1 MAGRSFR
8 LRGVAALTFP
18 TTAEVIHC
26 FNRAFIEHDASSLA
40 DLIADD
46 CVMEAREPAPDGA
59 RYEGRAECPEF
70 CRALAEDH
78 TIQFEPEAGVITGE
92 RATVR
97 RRHHFGDGPTDS
109 ARGVSLT
116 LVRDGLIV
124 ESLGYSKTTGDAP
137 PAKTGIHGKQGKS

>member
-1 MAGRSFR
+1 MTFR
-8 LRGVAALTFP
+8 

-46 CVMEAREPAPDGA
+46 CVMEARGPAPDGA
-59 RYEGRAECPEF
+59 RYEGRAECLEF
-70 CRALAEDH
+70 CRALAEDR
-78 TIQFEPEAGVITGE
+78 TIRFEPEAVVISGE

-97 RRHHFGDGPTDS
+97 WRYHFGDGPTDS
-109 ARGVSLT
+109 VRGVSLA

-137 PAKTGIHGKQGKS
+137 PAQAGNHGKQGKS